1 MKRNLEKS
9 EAKVAEQQAI
19 INYQRNEIV
28 EFEKKVKNQT
38 EQLKKMAESAV
49 KARNQIDQVNK
60 QNTELKNKVN
70 ELEKLIKQRF
80 SSRNFEN
87 YSFVKSSETKKPGP
101 GGKLVEVDDEESG
114 KGQRKRQ
121 SSIK

>member
-60 QNTELKNKVN
+60 ENIELKNKVD
-70 ELEKLIKQRF
+70 ELQRLLEKR
-80 SSRNFEN
+80 
-87 YSFVKSSETKKPGP
+87 
-101 GGKLVEVDDEESG
+101 
-114 KGQRKRQ
+114 
-121 SSIK
+121 